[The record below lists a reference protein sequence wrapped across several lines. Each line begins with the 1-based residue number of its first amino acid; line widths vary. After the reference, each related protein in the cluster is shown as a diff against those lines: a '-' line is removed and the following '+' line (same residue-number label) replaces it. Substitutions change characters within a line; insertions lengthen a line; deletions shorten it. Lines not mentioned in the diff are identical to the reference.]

1 MKDKEMKNTIES
13 LVVGK
18 YYQIKNHI
26 AICEML
32 NSTSN
37 KKCLSRISGVG
48 SVIAFYDEVTEVE
61 MTPALLKECEE
72 RKNGTMSFIGDFNAS
87 SEYKGD

>member
-1 MKDKEMKNTIES
+1 MKEQMKNTIES
-13 LVVGK
+13 LEVGK
-18 YYQIKNHI
+18 YYEIQNHI
-26 AICEML
+26 GVCEL
-32 NSTSN
+32 DNN
-37 KKCLSRISGVG
+37 KKQLQKITTAGITLQYC
-48 SVIAFYDEVTEVE
+48 YEMPEVK